1 MESPT
6 LMSGNSLILLNVI
19 NEFMEVDVVE
29 ILYNQGFI
37 YISNANNV
45 ANRVRTALI
54 TKVLQQTHTVLIQ
67 NNNATANQNNNSPRT
82 DSNPRG

>member
-37 YISNANNV
+37 YISNANDV